1 MAAPGQ
7 ETTACEEEEGMGNN
21 AMSFALIVIVI
32 GNGSIQAAQGQQQLI
47 SVQGHGAKWAK
58 PIEQR

>member
-1 MAAPGQ
+1 M
-7 ETTACEEEEGMGNN
+7 TACEEEEGMGNN

-32 GNGSIQAAQGQQQLI
+32 GNGSIQAAQGQWQLI
-47 SVQGHGAKWAK
+47 SVRGHGAKWAE